1 MKAFSINRF
10 KNYNP
15 TCMLSNSQ
23 TLKPSNPPTPKP
35 SHSINCNGRLVNLTI
50 PKIMGILN
58 LTPDSF
64 SDGGKF
70 NNEKS
75 ALNHAEKLLKE
86 GAELIDIGPQSTR
99 PNAEFLSSEEE
110 VVRIG
115 NVISLMKK
123 EFPETLI
130 SLDTFYAETVKF
142 GFNEGID
149 IVNDIS
155 GGQYDEKMFD
165 TVTETKL
172 PYILMHINPSYE
184 TMHDK
189 IKFADITLSV
199 NQYFS
204 EKTNLLLQKGVND
217 IILDPGFGFGKAVE
231 DQMKMID
238 EVEILGFGKFPLL
251 IGISRKSFIYKPLG
265 KSPLD
270 INEETQKLHMK
281 VLKQG
286 AKILRVHDVAEAKK
300 TLDEFL
306 K

>member
-1 MKAFSINRF
+1 MSIINVNFSSSTISSLQQF
-10 KNYNP
+10 
-15 TCMLSNSQ
+15 
-23 TLKPSNPPTPKP
+23 
-35 SHSINCNGRLVNLTI
+35 HSINCNGKLVDLSS
-50 PKIMGILN
+50 PKLMGILN
-58 LTPDSF
+58 ITPDSF

-75 ALNHAEKLLKE
+75 ALQHAEKLLNE
-86 GAELIDIGPQSTR
+86 GAAIIDIGAQSTR

-110 VVRIG
+110 IARIG
-115 NVISLMKK
+115 KIISLIKK
-123 EFPETLI
+123 EFPKALI

-149 IVNDIS
+149 LVNDIS
-155 GGQYDEKMFD
+155 GGQFDEKMLD
-165 TVTETKL
+165 VVAESQL
-172 PYILMHINPSYE
+172 PYVLMHINNSYE
-184 TMHDK
+184 TMHEK
-189 IKFADITLSV
+189 VSFADITLSV

-204 EKTNLLLQKGVND
+204 KKTDELLKKGIKD
-217 IILDPGFGFGKAVE
+217 IILDPGFGFGKTVE

-238 EVEILGFGKFPLL
+238 EIEFFDFGNFPLL

-265 KSPLD
+265 KSALD

-300 TLDEFL
+300 TIDEFL
-306 K
+306 NN